1 MSATGFDLSAIQA
14 ALKSFGF
21 DGWLLYDF
29 RGSNVLA
36 QRVLK
41 MPAGFHASRRY
52 FYFIPAKGTPVRLV
66 HRIETGSLDH
76 LPGEKV
82 IYLRWQELEAALKK
96 IVSGF
101 GKVAMEYAPGVSNP
115 YISRVDAGTIEL
127 IRSFGVEVVSSGD
140 LISVFESVLTPEQ
153 WQSHL
158 EATAVTTSAY
168 DRAWKF
174 IADQIRKNGAVEEQ
188 AVSDEVMKHFA
199 EHDLTTYSPPIVGV
213 DSNGGDPHYATGT
226 GKDTVIREGRFVLL
240 DLWAKKKTPGAI
252 YSDLTRTGFVGTSVP
267 EKYVKVF
274 NVVAAARDAG
284 IECVR
289 SAFAAG
295 RPVTGGQVDDAVR
308 NVIEKAGY
316 GEYFCHRTGHNLAQ
330 EVHGNGTHMD
340 NLETCDQRRI
350 LPGTLFTIE
359 PGIYLPEFGV
369 RSEIDVY
376 VHPDGR
382 VEVTGGPVQT
392 EIVPIMKY

>member
-1 MSATGFDLSAIQA
+1 
-14 ALKSFGF
+14 
-21 DGWLLYDF
+21 
-29 RGSNVLA
+29 
-36 QRVLK
+36 
-41 MPAGFHASRRY
+41 MPVGFHASRRY
-52 FYFIPAKGTPVRLV
+52 FYFIPAQGTPVRLV

-96 IVSGF
+96 IVTGF
-101 GKVAMEYAPGVSNP
+101 GKVAMEYAPGGRNP

-168 DRAWKF
+168 DRAWTF

-213 DSNGGDPHYATGT
+213 DANGGDPHYATGT

-289 SAFAAG
+289 LAFAAG